1 MRPLILGRDFVYE
14 NELKVFYVKNG
25 DCKLEYK
32 NEELIATVDIMNELA
47 LSLKGGVDIPPRA
60 IAVLNV
66 SSIYHHHIEHCFT
79 FSCCKCALFIQS

>member
-1 MRPLILGRDFVYE
+1 MRPFILGRDFVYE

-32 NEELIATVDIMNELA
+32 NEELIAMVDIMNELA
-47 LSLKGGVDIPPRA
+47 LSLKGGVNIPPQT

-66 SSIYHHHIEHCFT
+66 VSNLEKEDT
-79 FSCCKCALFIQS
+79 G

>member
-1 MRPLILGRDFVYE
+1 MRPLTLGRDFVYE

-32 NEELIATVDIMNELA
+32 NEELIATVDFMNELA

-66 SSIYHHHIEHCFT
+66 VSNLKKKRTWDKFLI
-79 FSCCKCALFIQS
+79 

>member
-1 MRPLILGRDFVYE
+1 M
-14 NELKVFYVKNG
+14 KNG

-47 LSLKGGVDIPPRA
+47 LSLKGGVNIPPRT

-66 SSIYHHHIEHCFT
+66 VSNLKKGGHRTNF
-79 FSCCKCALFIQS
+79 